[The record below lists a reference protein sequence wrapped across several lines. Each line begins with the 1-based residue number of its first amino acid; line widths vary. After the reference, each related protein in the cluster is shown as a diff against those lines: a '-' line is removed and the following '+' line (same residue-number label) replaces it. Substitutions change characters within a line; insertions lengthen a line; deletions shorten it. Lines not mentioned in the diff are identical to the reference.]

1 MCMIWG
7 FRDAKKENGVI
18 VVIVK
23 YFLSTYLCG
32 KGNMG
37 GACCTIIILVFFVS
51 YISYK

>member
-23 YFLSTYLCG
+23 YFLSTYLLLLTYVVRVTWVVHV
-32 KGNMG
+32 
-37 GACCTIIILVFFVS
+37 AQS
-51 YISYK
+51 